1 MNIVDIPKNY
11 YEVDDGIMFRR
22 VSDETI
28 MAFNPKNGDM
38 YELNDVSEEIISMLR
53 NGMSGEAILAELSKN
68 YEVEEQIIIEDV
80 APLLDRLVELGIL
93 ILKPN
98 IKDGQNSY

>member
-11 YEVDDGIMFRR
+11 YEVGEGILFRK

-28 MAFNPKNGDM
+28 MAYNPKNGDM
-38 YELNDVSEEIISMLR
+38 YELNDVSEEIISMLSK
-53 NGMSGEAILAELSKN
+53 GMSGATILEELSKN
-68 YEVEEQIIIEDV
+68 YDVDEQTIIEYV
-80 APLLDRLVELGIL
+80 SPLLDRLVELGIL